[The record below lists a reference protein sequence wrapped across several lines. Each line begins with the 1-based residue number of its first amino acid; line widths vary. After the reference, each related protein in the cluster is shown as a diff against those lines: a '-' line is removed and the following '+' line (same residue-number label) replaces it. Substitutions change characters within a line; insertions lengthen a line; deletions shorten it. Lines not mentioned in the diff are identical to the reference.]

1 MTDGATYSIGASGV
15 TVNGLSVEAEK
26 VSFTTSYQRPTMY
39 SEMTLTNLCEQGVVQ
54 VDSKLISIEGKV
66 YSLNKPYN
74 NTNGNP
80 SQSDIPNYSENN
92 EIVDIPFELSL
103 GINVLIL
110 SPSKFPRA
118 FVKSVISY
126 VSVPVTLWLYIVV
139 TKYTKFVCIELKSSD
154 FIKLPCLLIVP
165 L

>member
-1 MTDGATYSIGASGV
+1 
-15 TVNGLSVEAEK
+15 
-26 VSFTTSYQRPTMY
+26 
-39 SEMTLTNLCEQGVVQ
+39 MTLTNLCEQGVVQ

-92 EIVDIPFELSL
+92 EIVDIPFENSTIDLEDKCLIWDLAQQRFSIKNENFVMRMWL
-103 GINVLIL
+103 NPTRLCHLNSGMSYALCSFGINQKDGFLVRWERVVENSVVKDLFSL
-110 SPSKFPRA
+110 SSNISNSALFFPDE
-118 FVKSVISY
+118 
-126 VSVPVTLWLYIVV
+126 TLTQYF
-139 TKYTKFVCIELKSSD
+139 T
-154 FIKLPCLLIVP
+154 LL